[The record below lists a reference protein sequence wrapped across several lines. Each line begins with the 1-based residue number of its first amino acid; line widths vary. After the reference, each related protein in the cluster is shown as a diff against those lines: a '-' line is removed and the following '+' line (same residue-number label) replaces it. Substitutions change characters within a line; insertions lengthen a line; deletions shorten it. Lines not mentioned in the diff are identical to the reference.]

1 VYFKCFVMSTTAV
14 SGVTSSGQPVLI
26 LREGTSKSSGRDAQK
41 NNIMAAKIVA
51 EIVKSCLGPRG
62 MDKMLVDGMGDVTI
76 TDDGATILKD
86 IDVQHPAA
94 KAMVEISKATDN
106 EVGDGTTSAVVL
118 AGALLEKAEELM
130 DKDVHPM
137 VIVEGYMKALE
148 KARAILKTVAIK
160 VGPKDKDWLVKV
172 AKTSMAT
179 KMVSSGGDFM
189 ASLVVDG
196 LLSVAEDYDGKI
208 KVDIDNVKVEKKA
221 GGSTRDSQ
229 LINGIALDKE
239 VVHSGMPKNIVEAK
253 IALLNSPLE
262 IEKTEFDAKININNP
277 EQIKMF
283 LDEENEMLK
292 GMVNKVVKTGA
303 NVLICQKGIDDIAQ
317 HYLAKAGILTVR
329 RASESDMNR
338 LARATGGRVVTIMED
353 LNADDLGHAKHV
365 EERRIEDGKWIFI
378 EGCKNPKSVTL
389 FLRGGTQRVVEET
402 ERSVHDALSVVKDVM
417 MKPSIVLGA
426 GAPEAEIASKL
437 FEFAQTLSGRVQL
450 AVQKYAEAMEV
461 IPLTLAENAG
471 MNTID
476 TLVELR
482 AKHSKGQKTVGIN
495 GLAGTVE
502 DVKNFGVYEP
512 IVVKEEILS
521 AATEA
526 ATMLLRID
534 DVIASRKTAGGAP
547 RGPPGGMP
555 GGYGGMGGMGGMGEE

>member
-1 VYFKCFVMSTTAV
+1 MSTTAM

-26 LREGTSKSSGRDAQK
+26 LKEGTSKTKGRDAQK

-51 EIVKSCLGPRG
+51 ELVKSSLGPRG

-94 KAMVEISKATDN
+94 KAMVEIAKATDN

-118 AGALLEKAEELM
+118 AGALLERAEELM

-137 VIVEGYMKALE
+137 VIVDGYMKALE
-148 KARAILKTVAIK
+148 KARQILKTVAIK
-160 VGPKDKDWLVKV
+160 VGPKDRDWLVKV

-179 KMVSSGGDFM
+179 KMVSSEGEFM

-208 KVDIDNVKVEKKA
+208 RVDIDDVKVEKKA

-229 LINGIALDKE
+229 LIKGLALDKE
-239 VVHSGMPKNIVEAK
+239 VVHSGMPKSISEAH

-292 GMVNKVVKTGA
+292 GMVDKVVKSGA
-303 NVLICQKGIDDIAQ
+303 NVLICQKGLDDIAQ
-317 HYLAKAGILTVR
+317 HYLAKAGILTIR
-329 RASESDMNR
+329 RASESDMRR
-338 LARATGGRVVTIMED
+338 LARATGGRVVTTMED
-353 LNADDLGHAKHV
+353 LNADDLGYAKHV
-365 EERRIEDGKWIFI
+365 EERKIEEGKWIFI

-389 FLRGGTQRVVEET
+389 FIRGGTQRVVEET
-402 ERSVHDALSVVKDVM
+402 ERSIHDALSVVKDVM

-450 AVQKYAEAMEV
+450 AVQKFAEAMEV

-471 MNTID
+471 MNPID

-482 AKHSKGQKTVGIN
+482 AKHSKGGKTVGIN
-495 GLAGTVE
+495 GIAGKVE

-512 IVVKEEILS
+512 TAVKEEILS

-534 DVIASRKTAGGAP
+534 DVIASRKTMGGP
-547 RGPPGGMP
+547 PSPPPGGMP
-555 GGYGGMGGMGGMGEE
+555 GGMGGYGGGMGEE